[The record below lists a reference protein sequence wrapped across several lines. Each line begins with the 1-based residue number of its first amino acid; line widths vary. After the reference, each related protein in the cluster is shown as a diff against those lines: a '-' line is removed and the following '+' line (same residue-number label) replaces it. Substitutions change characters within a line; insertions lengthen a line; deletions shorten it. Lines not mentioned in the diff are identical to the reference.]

1 MNQVR
6 PDRFNAFLDSDGP
19 MIEPVAGGPLSQMTL
34 AIKDIYDVTGY
45 KTGCG
50 NPQKLAEASPATRT
64 APTVQVLLDA
74 GAQFIG
80 RTQTDELTFSLNGEN
95 AHYPRPINPAAP
107 QRITGGSSSGSA
119 AAVAGGLA
127 DMAAGSDTGGSIRA
141 PASYCGLI
149 GLRTS
154 QGAISLEGAMPLAAS
169 YDTFGWFARDMEL
182 YKKIAALLLPA
193 SSTVFG
199 RVLRLSEL
207 DNLLAG
213 PAEKAA
219 FESAFQSV
227 ERVVGTSRPATL
239 TAMDIDQRYWC
250 FRKTQSYEAWQYHG
264 PWISAAERHLGPGVG
279 ERFAYGSTIDDQSY
293 HAEMEKRAELT
304 DELHQLL
311 ADDGLIIMPT
321 VPGAA
326 PEAKAPFETVQA
338 YREQALRLLCH
349 CGLSGLPELT
359 LPLSSVQGAPFGLS
373 LLGPRGSDR
382 ALLALGNRILQASS
396 ANNANGTV

>member
-1 MNQVR
+1 MNQLR
-6 PDRFNAFLDSDGP
+6 SDRFNAFLDCDGP
-19 MIEPVAGGPLSQMTL
+19 TIVPIPGGPLSQTTL
-34 AIKDIYDVTGY
+34 AVKDIFDVAGF

-50 NPQKLAEASPATRT
+50 NLQKLAEASPATRT
-64 APTVQVLLDA
+64 APSVQILLDA

-80 RTQTDELTFSLNGEN
+80 KTQTDELTFSLNGEN

-107 QRITGGSSSGSA
+107 ERITGGSSSGSV

-154 QGAISLEGAMPLAAS
+154 HGAISLEGAMPLAAT
-169 YDTFGWFARDMEL
+169 YDTFGWFARDMDL
-182 YKKIAALLLPA
+182 YEKIAALLLPP
-193 SSTVFG
+193 SSTAF
-199 RVLRLSEL
+199 RQVLRLSEL
-207 DNLLAG
+207 DDLLAG

-219 FESAFQSV
+219 FETACQAI
-227 ERVVGTSRPATL
+227 EMVVGTARPAAL
-239 TAMDIDQRYWC
+239 NALDIEQRYQC
-250 FRKTQSYEAWQYHG
+250 FRKTQAYEAWQYHG
-264 PWISAAERHLGPGVG
+264 PWIAAAERDLGPGVG
-279 ERFAYGSTIDDQSY
+279 ERFAYGSTIDDQTY
-293 HAEMEKRAELT
+293 CDEMTKRAELT
-304 DELHQLL
+304 DELEQLL

-326 PEAKAPFETVQA
+326 PEANASFEGVQT

-349 CGLSGLPELT
+349 SGLSGLPELT
-359 LPLSSVQGAPFGLS
+359 LPLSSVQSAPFGLS

-382 ALLALGNRILQASS
+382 AMLALGNRILQASS
-396 ANNANGTV
+396 LNNATGSD